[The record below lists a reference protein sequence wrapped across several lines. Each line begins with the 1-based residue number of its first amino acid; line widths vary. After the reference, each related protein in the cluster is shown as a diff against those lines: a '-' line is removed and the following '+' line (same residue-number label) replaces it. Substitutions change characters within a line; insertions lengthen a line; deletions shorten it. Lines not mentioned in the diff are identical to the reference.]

1 MRLFD
6 RLFGLFLDWSM
17 RSRIIARERPTA
29 LKDAYGQVLELG
41 FGTGLNLPYYP
52 SAVTALT
59 VVDPEDLLPDRIE
72 KRIAAAR
79 FPVRRIKLGAERL
92 PLDDNTFDCA
102 VSTFTLCTIPDA
114 LAALREVRRVLKP
127 RGSFLFL
134 EHGLSDEPSV
144 AKWQH
149 RLNPVQNVIAR
160 GCNLDRKIDFLIAS
174 AGLEIIRLDRFVA
187 AGAPRILSAL
197 YRGAAVAAK

>member
-1 MRLFD
+1 MQPFD
-6 RLFGLFLDWSM
+6 TLFGLFLDWAM
-17 RSRIIARERPTA
+17 RSPIIARERPAA
-29 LKDAYGQVLELG
+29 LKDAYGEVLELG
-41 FGTGLNLPYYP
+41 FGTGLNLPHYP
-52 SAVTALT
+52 STVTALT

-72 KRIAAAR
+72 KRIAASR

-127 RGSFLFL
+127 EGSFLFL
-134 EHGLSDEPSV
+134 EHGLSDDASV

-149 RLNPVQNVIAR
+149 RLNPVQKVIAR
-160 GCNLDRKIDFLIAS
+160 GCNLDRRMDSLIAS
-174 AGLEIIRLDRFVA
+174 AGLKVTRLDRFVA
-187 AGAPRILSAL
+187 ADAPRILSSL
-197 YRGAAVAAK
+197 YRGAAAASK